1 MGGVFLMLNLLVM
14 ILIVVCVL
22 LASSYIYFLL
32 QMFLTITKCPECGR
46 IMQKVLYTT
55 DSPGE
60 SDYQVRFEC
69 RFCQS
74 KRIRPIHRGKKLTMY
89 P

>member
-1 MGGVFLMLNLLVM
+1 MINFMVM
-14 ILIVVCVL
+14 IIIAVCAV

-46 IMQKVLYTT
+46 IMQKVLYT
-55 DSPGE
+55 E
-60 SDYQVRFEC
+60 SSEEKSYQIHYEC
-69 RFCQS
+69 RFCQG